1 MCFLWQQILCIYLSL
16 RHDRY
21 FIAPCQVGGLY
32 LMGRTFVFFCVKA
45 FQICRAL
52 WGLGLAHR
60 VTHYTSQPCC
70 VQSTCWQR
78 QHSSISS
85 ALGLHI
91 RDASDHPAGQ
101 LCLVRVILGI
111 RHHGA
116 QQYLQGFMPLSEV
129 LGSGRSASRHFV
141 WSDSPGNTNCCV
153 KFYTLGQLRCLSS
166 RQAKSYEAWLGKSFL
181 HSLLLW
187 YLPQTGAIHWDISA
201 TRTARSSQPCC
212 QDSYLT
218 TW

>member
-1 MCFLWQQILCIYLSL
+1 MPVFVNQRELQTSCVSWGNIYYYLPLFKTWLLFYSFLSSRWALIDGKKLCIVLCEDLSDL
-16 RHDRY
+16 QGTVS
-21 FIAPCQVGGLY
+21 FGACP
-32 LMGRTFVFFCVKA
+32 
-45 FQICRAL
+45 
-52 WGLGLAHR
+52 WGHSL
-60 VTHYTSQPCC
+60 HYTSQPCC

-85 ALGLHI
+85 ALGLRI

-101 LCLVRVILGI
+101 LCLLRVFLGI

-116 QQYLQGFMPLSEV
+116 QQYLQDFMPLSEV
-129 LGSGRSASRHFV
+129 LSSGRSASRHFF

-181 HSLLLW
+181 RSLRLW
-187 YLPQTGAIHWDISA
+187 YLPQTGEIHWDISA
-201 TRTARSSQPCC
+201 TRNS
-212 QDSYLT
+212 
-218 TW
+218 